1 MTSKLK
7 DYWKK
12 TEGLRQS
19 MPEIVPEFYK
29 DIFDLKEGE
38 TYFDKINKKLL
49 EYEEVKY
56 VCKKTK
62 IKPFYYLILV
72 IIALSF
78 ILVGYFS
85 KYLTLLLATIY
96 PLFMTFKALQ
106 YSDENEK
113 KEQII
118 HWLKYWIFY
127 CVFLNFE
134 CCFGNFFKNFYFF
147 FKIIFLISCFPLNS
161 RLTAWIYNTCL
172 GIVRK
177 YEPVIVSFCKN
188 VYEHIVESNED
199 KIAALQKMKKKDD
212 DLDNINLADYIKDNG
227 GKAALNIMKKIY

>member
-12 TEGLRQS
+12 TERLRQS

-38 TYFDKINKKLL
+38 SYIDKINKKLL
-49 EYEEVKY
+49 EYEEVKNI
-56 VCKKTK
+56 CRKTK

-85 KYLTLLLATIY
+85 KFITLLLATIY

-106 YSDENEK
+106 YSDVNKENE
-113 KEQII
+113 QIL

-134 CCFGNFFKNFYFF
+134 CFFGKFFKNFYFF

-161 RLTAWIYNTCL
+161 RLTKWIYNTCV

-199 KIAALQKMKKKDD
+199 KIAALQKIKKKDD
-212 DLDNINLADYIKDNG
+212 DFDNTTLGDYIKNSG
-227 GKAALNIMKKIY
+227 GKAALNIIKKIY

>member
-7 DYWKK
+7 DNLKK
-12 TEGLRQS
+12 TEHLRQS

-29 DIFDLKEGE
+29 EVFDSKEGE

-56 VCKKTK
+56 VCKKTR
-62 IKPFYYLILV
+62 IKPFYYLILI

-85 KYLTLLLATIY
+85 KYLTLLMATVY

-106 YSDENEK
+106 NSDENEK

-118 HWLKYWIFY
+118 HWLKYWVFY

-134 CCFGNFFKNFYFF
+134 CFFGNFFENFYFF

-188 VYEHIVESNED
+188 VYEHIVESNEGN
-199 KIAALQKMKKKDD
+199 IAALQRMNK
-212 DLDNINLADYIKDNG
+212 DYIKNNG
-227 GKAALNIMKKIY
+227 GKAALNIIKKIY